1 MVFLRR
7 PPASRRNAMPGLPRQ
22 RFALRHRRNASPRHG
37 AKPASSERAGGF
49 CKMRKTLA
57 SSLVAVVFLFTSLVG
72 HAEPHQVTQGT
83 RVHLSLITDIS
94 SSSARDGDPF
104 VAVVAEPV
112 FVGNTLLIPMGTRVN
127 GTIGTVE
134 KARRFSVFRGQAY
147 MNLTFRSI
155 EVDSRIIPIQMS
167 ILAIEDRHSS
177 GDTKTRRDIK
187 IDEGQVLQEKHDYKG
202 DVIGASLGTG
212 GGALIGAIFSNVAR
226 GFGFG
231 LAGSAAYIMIRKGKE
246 IELPSQ
252 TGMLARLD
260 STVTV
265 PALSASSTETP
276 ATNNLTAASS
286 N

>member
-1 MVFLRR
+1 MKR
-7 PPASRRNAMPGLPRQ
+7 
-22 RFALRHRRNASPRHG
+22 
-37 AKPASSERAGGF
+37 
-49 CKMRKTLA
+49 TLV
-57 SSLVAVVFLFTSLVG
+57 SSLVAVVFLCTSVVSY
-72 HAEPHQVTQGT
+72 AEPHNQVTQGT
-83 RVHLSLITDIS
+83 RVHLNLITDIS

-112 FVGNTLLIPMGTRVN
+112 FVGNTLLIPMGTRIN

-134 KARRFSVFRGQAY
+134 KARHFSLFRGQAY
-147 MNLTFRSI
+147 MNLTFRSM

-167 ILAIEDRHSS
+167 ILAIEDHHSN
-177 GDTKTRRDIK
+177 GDTKARKDIK

-202 DVIGASLGTG
+202 DVIGGAIGTG
-212 GGALIGAIFSNVAR
+212 GGALVGAIFSNVAR

-231 LAGSAAYIMIRKGKE
+231 IAGSAAYIVIRKGKE
-246 IELPSQ
+246 VELPAQ

-265 PALSASSTETP
+265 PVFTGSTSDNQNAVAAAIP
-276 ATNNLTAASS
+276 APAAPANSG